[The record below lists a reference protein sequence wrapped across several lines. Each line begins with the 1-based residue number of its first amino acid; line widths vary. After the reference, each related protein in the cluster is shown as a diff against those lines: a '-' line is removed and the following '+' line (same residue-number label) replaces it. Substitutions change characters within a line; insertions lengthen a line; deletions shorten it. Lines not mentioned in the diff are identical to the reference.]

1 MNAKLP
7 RFAGPLA
14 AALALALLAYRFA
27 NLDLVTF
34 INDEP
39 NVLRAAEAEAHGG
52 GWVSASPI
60 AGTQHL
66 HYGPVPTWFYGLVH
80 LAFGAR
86 PLASIVAMG
95 LVVTLGQIAF
105 AAILA
110 RVLRGGWLTFALV
123 VLLVAASPFDFAWS
137 RTAWDNTILLGTF
150 SCGALLFVA
159 GEPTLKRALGT
170 GILFGLAVGTHLMVV
185 PALAILFATMLWLRR
200 DIWKRVLR
208 AEAIAGAVIAVINV
222 PYMGYLL
229 NPSPSPSASRPAA
242 ATVTAITTA
251 ASHTFSITEAISTI
265 VLTFLAPAR
274 ILTTSGSD
282 YFFDDAWHDFLGWL
296 GPWSLLTHDGWWVV
310 VLAGLAFTGLYFAA
324 FRETNVMRRRV
335 GTVALALWVGHALV
349 LLADGLDPHPHYQHP
364 VWWTVPT
371 GIVLLLLR
379 LQDSR
384 PELARVVG
392 GGVALVALV
401 HFAFLPSWMGYVRAR
416 GGTAGIHYTTPLSE
430 EEAFVRGACAKGDRI
445 ALENH
450 TVIFRAALDYL
461 VKVEPACTGKEVSI
475 CAADGCLPAPG
486 TTIVRIEYAGSP
498 GGRLMPP

>member
-1 MNAKLP
+1 MTAKLP

-14 AALALALLAYRFA
+14 AVFALGLLAYRFA

-39 NVLRAAEAEAHGG
+39 NVLRAAESEAHGG

-80 LAFGAR
+80 LALGAR

-159 GEPTLKRALGT
+159 GEPTPKRALGT
-170 GILFGLAVGTHLMVV
+170 GLLFGLAVGTHLMVV
-185 PALAILFATMLWLRR
+185 PALAILFATTLWLRR
-200 DIWKRVLR
+200 DVWRDLLR
-208 AEAIAGAVIAVINV
+208 AELIAGAVIAVVNIT
-222 PYMGYLL
+222 YLGYLL
-229 NPSPSPSASRPAA
+229 NPPPAA
-242 ATVTAITTA
+242 PGASGAGHALAAA
-251 ASHTFSITEAISTI
+251 ASHPFSITEAVSTI

-274 ILTTSGSD
+274 ILTTSGSA
-282 YFFDDAWHDFLGWL
+282 YFFDGAWRDFLGWL
-296 GPWSLLTHDGWWVV
+296 GPWSVLTHDGWWAV
-310 VLAGLAFTGLYFAA
+310 VLAGLALTGLYFAT
-324 FRETNVMRRRV
+324 FRETDVMRRRV
-335 GTVALALWVGHALV
+335 GSVALALWLGHALV
-349 LLADGLDPHPHYQHP
+349 LLVDGLDPHPHYQHP

-379 LQDSR
+379 LHDVR
-384 PELARVVG
+384 PELARMLG
-392 GGVALVALV
+392 GGVALVALL

-416 GGTAGIHYTTPLSE
+416 GGTAGIHYTTPLAE
-430 EEAFVRGACAKGDRI
+430 EEAFVRAACAKGERV

-450 TVIFRAALDYL
+450 TVIFPAALDYL
-461 VKVEPACTGKEVSI
+461 VKVEPACDGRDVRL
-475 CAADGCLPAPG
+475 CAAEGCTAAPG
-486 TTIVRIEYAGSP
+486 VTIVRIDYASTL
-498 GGRLMPP
+498 GGRLARP